1 MSERLSW
8 TFSVQAVGG
17 PRIATSKDLD
27 VDAYDKIGV
36 VVAAGADETVE
47 LQPGPAGRVQFLLV
61 ASTVYDDALTY
72 KVNDPAGTAIKLD
85 GQLLL
90 LGDGAVGLLGA
101 PPGKLIFHNGAA
113 DDATI
118 QILIGR
124 KATS

>member
-17 PRIATSKDLD
+17 PRIATSSDLD
-27 VDAYDKIGV
+27 VDAYDKIQALV
-36 VVAAGADETVE
+36 TAGGDATVE
-47 LQPGPAGRVQFLLV
+47 LQPGAAGRVQLLLV
-61 ASTVYDDALTY
+61 ASTEYDDTLTY

-101 PPGKLIFHNGAA
+101 PPAKLIFHNGMTK
-113 DDATI
+113 DATI